1 MSSRTEGRLAENV
14 MHFARLLRAA
24 GLRIGPDRV
33 LDCVRA
39 LDITG
44 ARQFPPRRDD
54 WYWTMSAVLLSRQ
67 EQRPIF
73 DQAFEI
79 FWRDPKLT
87 EKMMQMLLPQA
98 YGRAAA
104 PEVQQSQ
111 RLTDAL
117 LRQQREAQEERE
129 ERLELE
135 ARLSFSTREVL
146 QRMDFDTMSAAE
158 LAQARRMI
166 SELRLP
172 LPLVQTRRK
181 KVSAEGKTI
190 NVRATLRESLRKGGD
205 VIALVRAAP
214 RKLHPPLVVLC
225 DISGSM
231 NPYSR
236 MFLHFLHAIT
246 NDRDRVTVF
255 VFGTRLTNITRQLRH
270 RDVDVAMAKVAEAIQ
285 DWSGGT
291 RIGASLREFNFRW
304 GRRVLGENA
313 CVLLVSDGLD
323 REAGEGL
330 GEEMERLAKSCRRLV
345 WLNPLLRYEK
355 FEARPAGV
363 RAMLPHVDLFL
374 PVHNLKTLVELAK
387 ALSSRPT
394 QVRTSMRTQM
404 SKEHHAWR

>member
-1 MSSRTEGRLAENV
+1 LSEGRLAENV

-24 GLRIGPDRV
+24 GLRIGSDRV
-33 LDCVRA
+33 VDCVKA
-39 LDITG
+39 LDIAG
-44 ARQFPPRRDD
+44 ASQFPLRRDD

-73 DQAFEI
+73 DQAFGI

-87 EKMMQMLLPQA
+87 EKMMQMLLPKAQ
-98 YGRAAA
+98 GRAEK
-104 PEVQQSQ
+104 PEAQQSQ

-117 LRQQREAQEERE
+117 FSPQRERQERIEI
-129 ERLELE
+129 E
-135 ARLSFSTREVL
+135 ARLTFSPREIL

-158 LAQARRMI
+158 LAAAKRMI
-166 SELRLP
+166 AELRLP
-172 LPLVQTRRK
+172 LPLIKTRRK
-181 KVSAEGKTI
+181 RIQRNGRSI
-190 NVRATLRESLRKGGD
+190 DVRATLRESLREGGE
-205 VIALVRAAP
+205 VIPLVRTAP

-270 RDVDVAMAKVAEAIQ
+270 RDVDVAMARVAEAIK

-291 RIGASLREFNFRW
+291 RIGASLREFNFKW
-304 GRRVLGENA
+304 ARRTLGQNA

-330 GEEMERLAKSCRRLV
+330 GEEMERLAKSCRYLV
-345 WLNPLLRYEK
+345 WLNPLLRYER

-374 PVHNLKTLVELAK
+374 PVHNLRSLVDLAKTL
-387 ALSSRPT
+387 SGPMSRT
-394 QVRTSMRTQM
+394 K
-404 SKEHHAWR
+404 SKESSLWK

>member
-1 MSSRTEGRLAENV
+1 VRAGERRGERRQRLKAEGRLPENV

-24 GLRIGPDRV
+24 GLRVGSDRV
-33 LDCVRA
+33 IDCVRA
-39 LDITG
+39 LEIAG
-44 ARQFPPRRDD
+44 QHEFPLRRED

-73 DQAFEI
+73 DQAFRL
-79 FWRDPKLT
+79 FWRDPKLA
-87 EKMMQMLLPQA
+87 ERMMSLMLPQA
-98 YGRAAA
+98 YGRAGK
-104 PEVQQSQ
+104 PEQQQSQ

-117 LRQQREAQEERE
+117 FSQKEDAPETEK
-129 ERLELE
+129 LELE
-135 ARLSFSTREVL
+135 ARLTFSSREVL
-146 QRMDFDTMSAAE
+146 SRMDFDTMSAAE
-158 LAQARRMI
+158 LVEAKKML

-172 LPLVQTRRK
+172 LPVVRTRRFR
-181 KVSAEGKTI
+181 VHRSGHRVDLRKTM
-190 NVRATLRESLRKGGD
+190 RESLRDGGD
-205 VIALVRAAP
+205 IIPLVRSAP
-214 RKLHPPLVVLC
+214 IELHPPLVVLC

-246 NDRDRVTVF
+246 NDRDRVSVF

-270 RDVDVAMAKVAEAIQ
+270 RDVDVAMQRVADAIK

-291 RIGASLREFNFRW
+291 RIGHSLREFNFKW
-304 GRRVLGENA
+304 GRRVLGQNA

-330 GEEMERLAKSCRRLV
+330 GEEMERLAKSCHRLV
-345 WLNPLLRYEK
+345 WLNPLLRYDK

-374 PVHNLKTLVELAK
+374 PVHNLKSLVDLAK
-387 ALSSRPT
+387 TLSRPINKE
-394 QVRTSMRTQM
+394 TSQW
-404 SKEHHAWR
+404 K

>member
-1 MSSRTEGRLAENV
+1 MTAQGRLPENV

-24 GLRIGPDRV
+24 GMRVGSDRV
-33 LDCVRA
+33 IDCVRA
-39 LDITG
+39 LEIAG
-44 ARQFPPRRDD
+44 AREFPLRRDD

-73 DQAFEI
+73 DQAFRI
-79 FWRDPKLT
+79 FWRDPRLA
-87 EKMMQMLLPQA
+87 ERMMSLMLPHA
-98 YGRAAA
+98 YGRAPK
-104 PEVQQSQ
+104 PEQQQGQ

-117 LRQQREAQEERE
+117 FGHKEEEHETRK
-129 ERLELE
+129 LELE
-135 ARLSFSTREVL
+135 ARLSFSSREVL
-146 QRMDFDTMSAAE
+146 SRMDFDTMSAAE
-158 LAQARRMI
+158 LVEAKKMLA
-166 SELRLP
+166 ELRLP
-172 LPLVQTRRK
+172 LPMIRTRRFHPH
-181 KVSAEGKTI
+181 
-190 NVRATLRESLRKGGD
+190 RAGRRIDLRRTLRESLREGGD
-205 VIALVRAAP
+205 IIPLVRAAP
-214 RKLHPPLVVLC
+214 TTLHPPLVVLC

-246 NDRDRVTVF
+246 NDRDRVAVF

-270 RDVDVAMAKVAEAIQ
+270 RDVDVAMAKVADAIK

-304 GRRVLGENA
+304 GRRTLAQNA

-330 GEEMERLAKSCRRLV
+330 GEEMERLAKSCRRLI

-374 PVHNLKTLVELAK
+374 PVHNLKSLIDLART
-387 ALSSRPT
+387 LSSP
-394 QVRTSMRTQM
+394 MH
-404 SKEHHAWR
+404 KENTRWR

>member
-1 MSSRTEGRLAENV
+1 LIGQQQGKLSENV

-24 GLRIGPDRV
+24 GMRIGSGRV
-33 LDCVRA
+33 IDCVRA
-39 LDITG
+39 LEIAG
-44 ARQFPPRRDD
+44 AHQFPLRRED

-67 EQRPIF
+67 EQRAIF
-73 DQAFEI
+73 DQAFRI
-79 FWRDPKLT
+79 FWRDPKLA
-87 EKMMQMLLPQA
+87 ERMMSLMLPQA
-98 YGRAAA
+98 YGRTAK
-104 PEVQQSQ
+104 PEQQQSQ

-117 LRQQREAQEERE
+117 FGQKEEDPREQK
-129 ERLELE
+129 LELE
-135 ARLSFSTREVL
+135 ARLTFSSREIL
-146 QRMDFDTMSAAE
+146 SRMDFDTMSAAE
-158 LAQARRMI
+158 LVEAKKMLA
-166 SELRLP
+166 ELRLP
-172 LPLVQTRRK
+172 LPLIRTRRK
-181 KVSAEGKTI
+181 KVSRRGKTI
-190 NVRATLRESLRKGGD
+190 DLRATLRESLREGGD
-205 VIALVRAAP
+205 IIPLVRAAP
-214 RKLHPPLVVLC
+214 TELHPPLVVLC

-270 RDVDVAMAKVAEAIQ
+270 RDVDVAMARVAEAIK

-291 RIGASLREFNFRW
+291 RIGASLREFNWRW
-304 GRRVLGENA
+304 GRRTLAQNA

-330 GEEMERLAKSCRRLV
+330 GEEMERLAKSCHRLV

-374 PVHNLKTLVELAK
+374 PVHNLKSLVDLAK
-387 ALSSRPT
+387 TLSHPLSYPAHKDKT
-394 QVRTSMRTQM
+394 QW
-404 SKEHHAWR
+404 K

>member
-1 MSSRTEGRLAENV
+1 

-24 GLRIGPDRV
+24 GMRVGSDRV
-33 LDCVRA
+33 IDCVRA
-39 LDITG
+39 LEIAG
-44 ARQFPPRRDD
+44 AHQFPLRRDD
-54 WYWTMSAVLLSRQ
+54 WYCTMSAVLLSRQ

-73 DQAFEI
+73 DQAFRI
-79 FWRDPKLT
+79 FWRDPKLA
-87 EKMMQMLLPQA
+87 ERMMSLMLPQA
-98 YGRAAA
+98 YGRAPK
-104 PEVQQSQ
+104 PEQQQSQ

-117 LRQQREAQEERE
+117 FSQKTESRET

-135 ARLSFSTREVL
+135 ARLTFSSREVL
-146 QRMDFDTMSAAE
+146 SRMDFDTMSAAE
-158 LAQARRMI
+158 LVEAKKMLA
-166 SELRLP
+166 ELRLP
-172 LPLVQTRRK
+172 LPLIRTRRK
-181 KVSAEGKTI
+181 KVSRRGKTI
-190 NVRATLRESLRKGGD
+190 DLRATLRESLREGGD
-205 VIALVRAAP
+205 IIPLVRAA
-214 RKLHPPLVVLC
+214 RTELHPPLVVLC

-246 NDRDRVTVF
+246 NDRDRVVVF

-270 RDVDVAMAKVAEAIQ
+270 RDVDVAMAKVADAIK

-291 RIGASLREFNFRW
+291 RIGASLREFNFKW
-304 GRRVLGENA
+304 GRRVLAQNA

-330 GEEMERLAKSCRRLV
+330 GEEMERLAKSCHRLV

-374 PVHNLKTLVELAK
+374 PVHNLKSLVDLAK
-387 ALSSRPT
+387 TLSRPMNKETT
-394 QVRTSMRTQM
+394 QW
-404 SKEHHAWR
+404 K

>member
-1 MSSRTEGRLAENV
+1 MFPSIEHDVPGGKLAENV
-14 MHFARLLRAA
+14 MHFARLLRSA

-33 LDCVRA
+33 IDGVKA
-39 LDITG
+39 LEIAG
-44 ARQFPPRRDD
+44 ASRKED
-54 WYWTMSAVLLSRQ
+54 WYWTMSAVFLSRE

-73 DQAFEI
+73 DQAFQV
-79 FWRDPKLT
+79 FWRDPKLV
-87 EKMMQMLLPQA
+87 EKMMAALLPKT
-98 YGRAAA
+98 YGRAAKD
-104 PEVQQSQ
+104 EREQSQ

-117 LRQQREAQEERE
+117 LQQKKEQQPPQEEKVE
-129 ERLELE
+129 MD
-135 ARLSFSTREVL
+135 ARLTFSSREVL

-158 LAQARRMI
+158 LVEARKMI
-166 SELRLP
+166 EQLRLP
-172 LPLVQTRRK
+172 LPEIRTRRHVPDRRGA
-181 KVSAEGKTI
+181 KVSL
-190 NVRATLRESLRKGGD
+190 RATLRESMREGSG
-205 VIALVRAAP
+205 IIPLVRTAP
-214 RKLHPPLVVLC
+214 REIHPPLVILC

-255 VFGTRLTNITRQLRH
+255 VFGTRLTNVTRQMKH
-270 RDVDVAMAKVAEAIQ
+270 RDVDVSMAKVAEIIK

-291 RIGASLREFNFRW
+291 RIGVCLREFNLRW
-304 GRRVLGENA
+304 SRRVLAQNA

-330 GEEMERLAKSCRRLV
+330 EDEMERLHKSCRQLV

-374 PVHNLKTLVELAK
+374 PVHNLKSLVDLAK
-387 ALSSRPT
+387 TLTEPL
-394 QVRTSMRTQM
+394 VRRQEQ
-404 SKEHHAWR
+404 KKWK

>member
-1 MSSRTEGRLAENV
+1 

-24 GLRIGPDRV
+24 GLRVGSDRV
-33 LDCVRA
+33 IDCVRA
-39 LDITG
+39 LEIAG
-44 ARQFPPRRDD
+44 AHQFPLRRDD

-73 DQAFEI
+73 DQAFGI
-79 FWRDPKLT
+79 FWRDPKLA
-87 EKMMQMLLPQA
+87 ERMMSLLLPQA
-98 YGRAAA
+98 QGRAPK
-104 PEVQQSQ
+104 PEQQQSQ

-117 LRQQREAQEERE
+117 FPQKQEPQEAEK
-129 ERLELE
+129 LELE
-135 ARLSFSTREVL
+135 ARLTFSSREVL
-146 QRMDFDTMSAAE
+146 SRMDFDTMSAAE
-158 LAQARRMI
+158 LAEAKKMLA
-166 SELRLP
+166 ELRLP
-172 LPLVQTRRK
+172 LPMIRTRRK
-181 KVSAEGKTI
+181 RISRKGKAI
-190 NVRATLRESLRKGGD
+190 DLRATLRESLREGGD
-205 VIALVRAAP
+205 IIPLVHAAP
-214 RKLHPPLVVLC
+214 RTLHPPLVVLC

-246 NDRDRVTVF
+246 NDRDRVSVF

-270 RDVDVAMAKVAEAIQ
+270 RDVDVAMSKVADAIK

-291 RIGASLREFNFRW
+291 RIGASLREFNFKW
-304 GRRVLGENA
+304 GRRVLAQNA

-330 GEEMERLAKSCRRLV
+330 AEEMERLAKSCRQLI

-374 PVHNLKTLVELAK
+374 PVHNLKSLVDLARTLSAPIK
-387 ALSSRPT
+387 DRPLW
-394 QVRTSMRTQM
+394 
-404 SKEHHAWR
+404 K